1 MLKHLYIS
9 NYALIDELDIDFPAG
24 FSVITGETGAGKSII
39 LGALGMILG
48 NRADIKA
55 IKPGAKKCVIEAVF
69 DVTGYGLEPLF
80 ADGDVDFDASECI
93 VRRELSAT
101 GKSRSFV
108 NDTPV
113 ALQFLRQL
121 GDHLVDIH
129 SQHQNLL
136 LQKENFQ
143 LGVVDIIA
151 HDEKQKADYASAYA
165 DYRKAVAALDNL
177 KERIEK
183 TRQNEEFVRFQFNEL
198 QSAQLT
204 DGMQE
209 ELEQESAALSHAEDI
224 KTALFN
230 ANDILNADDAGV
242 VGRVG
247 EAADALHSIEGVYP
261 KVKDLAARLDTAR
274 IELAD
279 IAADV
284 DNDSDNIEFDP
295 ARLFDVN
302 AMLDKIYS
310 LQQKHHVDNVAAL
323 IAIRDELGKQL
334 ESIDDSDTQLA
345 DYQHRVDETA
355 AAARR
360 SATVLTGVRRK
371 AAAKVEVAMKSRLV
385 PLGMVNV
392 RFKVDIQAK
401 DLAADGADRV
411 VFLFSANKSTELMPV
426 AEVASGGEIARVML
440 SLKAMISGA
449 VNLPTIIFDEI
460 DTGVSGAIATKM
472 ALLMKEMADAGRQVV
487 AITHLP
493 QIAAMGEAH
502 YKVEKEET
510 DKGTISHMRRLDD
523 KERLTAVAAMLSGDN
538 ITPAALENAKELLAA
553 RQ

>member
-136 LQKENFQ
+136 LQKEDFQ
-143 LGVVDIIA
+143 LSVVDIIA

-165 DYRKAVAALDNL
+165 DYHKAVAALDDL

-198 QSAQLT
+198 QSAQLA

-360 SATVLTGVRRK
+360 AATVLTGVRRK

-472 ALLMKEMADAGRQVV
+472 AMLMKEMADAGRQVV

>member
-136 LQKENFQ
+136 LQKEDFQ
-143 LGVVDIIA
+143 LSVVDIIA

-165 DYRKAVAALDNL
+165 DYRKAVAALDDL

-198 QSAQLT
+198 QSAQLA

-261 KVKDLAARLDTAR
+261 KVKELAARLDTAR

-323 IAIRDELGKQL
+323 IAIRDELGQQL

-360 SATVLTGVRRK
+360 AATVLTGVRRK

>member
-136 LQKENFQ
+136 LQKEDFQ
-143 LGVVDIIA
+143 LSVVDIIA

-165 DYRKAVAALDNL
+165 DYRKAVAALDDL

-198 QSAQLT
+198 QSAQLA

-323 IAIRDELGKQL
+323 IAIRDELGQQL

-360 SATVLTGVRRK
+360 AATVLTGVRRK

-440 SLKAMISGA
+440 SLPAMISGA

-472 ALLMKEMADAGRQVV
+472 AMLMKEMADAGRQVV

>member
-136 LQKENFQ
+136 LQKEDFQ

-198 QSAQLT
+198 QSAQLA

-261 KVKDLAARLDTAR
+261 KVKELAARLDTAR

-360 SATVLTGVRRK
+360 AATVLTGVRRK

-472 ALLMKEMADAGRQVV
+472 AMLMKEMADAGRQVV

>member
-136 LQKENFQ
+136 LQKEDFQ

-165 DYRKAVAALDNL
+165 DYRKAVAALDDL

-198 QSAQLT
+198 QSAQLA

-360 SATVLTGVRRK
+360 AATVLTGVRRK

-472 ALLMKEMADAGRQVV
+472 AMLMKEMADAGRQVV

-538 ITPAALENAKELLAA
+538 ITPAALENAKELIAA

>member
-136 LQKENFQ
+136 LQKEDFQ
-143 LGVVDIIA
+143 LSVVDIIA

-165 DYRKAVAALDNL
+165 EYRKAVAALDDL

-209 ELEQESAALSHAEDI
+209 ELAQESAALSHAEDI

-261 KVKDLAARLDTAR
+261 KVKELAARLDTAR

-360 SATVLTGVRRK
+360 AATVLTGVRRK

-472 ALLMKEMADAGRQVV
+472 AMLMKEMADAGRQVV

>member
-136 LQKENFQ
+136 LQKEDFQ
-143 LGVVDIIA
+143 LSVVDIIA

-198 QSAQLT
+198 QSAQLA

-261 KVKDLAARLDTAR
+261 KVKELAARLDTAR

-360 SATVLTGVRRK
+360 AATVLTGVRRK

-472 ALLMKEMADAGRQVV
+472 AMLMKEMADAGRQVV

-538 ITPAALENAKELLAA
+538 ITPAALENAKELIAA

>member
-136 LQKENFQ
+136 LQKEDFQ
-143 LGVVDIIA
+143 LSVVDIIA

-165 DYRKAVAALDNL
+165 DYRKAVAALDDL

-198 QSAQLT
+198 QSAQLA

-261 KVKDLAARLDTAR
+261 KVKELAARLDTAR

-360 SATVLTGVRRK
+360 AATVLTGVRRK

-538 ITPAALENAKELLAA
+538 ITPAALENAKELIAA

>member
-136 LQKENFQ
+136 LQKEDFQ

-165 DYRKAVAALDNL
+165 DYRKAVAALDDL

-198 QSAQLT
+198 QSAQLA

-360 SATVLTGVRRK
+360 AATVLTGVRRK

-472 ALLMKEMADAGRQVV
+472 AMLMKEMADAGRQVV

>member
-136 LQKENFQ
+136 LQKEDFQ

-165 DYRKAVAALDNL
+165 DYRKAVAALDDL

-198 QSAQLT
+198 QSAQLA

-261 KVKDLAARLDTAR
+261 KVKELAARLDTAR

-360 SATVLTGVRRK
+360 AATVLTGVRRK

-472 ALLMKEMADAGRQVV
+472 AMLMKEMADAGRQVV

>member
-136 LQKENFQ
+136 LQKEDFQ
-143 LGVVDIIA
+143 LSVVDIIA

-165 DYRKAVAALDNL
+165 EYRKAVAALDDL

-261 KVKDLAARLDTAR
+261 KVKELAARLDTAR

-360 SATVLTGVRRK
+360 AATVLTGVRRK

-472 ALLMKEMADAGRQVV
+472 AMLMKEMADAGRQVV

>member
-136 LQKENFQ
+136 LQKEDFQ

-165 DYRKAVAALDNL
+165 DYRKAVAALDDL

-198 QSAQLT
+198 QSAQLA

-323 IAIRDELGKQL
+323 IAIRDELGQQL

-360 SATVLTGVRRK
+360 AATVLTGVRRK

-472 ALLMKEMADAGRQVV
+472 AMLMKEMADAGRQVV

>member
-136 LQKENFQ
+136 LQKEDFQ

-198 QSAQLT
+198 QSAQLA

-247 EAADALHSIEGVYP
+247 EAADALHSIEDVYP

-360 SATVLTGVRRK
+360 AATVLTGVRRK

-392 RFKVDIQAK
+392 RFKVDIQTK
-401 DLAADGADRV
+401 DLATDGADRV

-472 ALLMKEMADAGRQVV
+472 AMLMKEMADAGRQVV

>member
-136 LQKENFQ
+136 LQKEDFQ

-198 QSAQLT
+198 QSAQLA

-334 ESIDDSDTQLA
+334 ESIDDSDTQLT

-360 SATVLTGVRRK
+360 AATVLTGVRRK

-472 ALLMKEMADAGRQVV
+472 AMLMKEMADAGRQVV

>member
-136 LQKENFQ
+136 LQKEDFQ
-143 LGVVDIIA
+143 LSVVDIIA

-165 DYRKAVAALDNL
+165 DYRKAVAALDDL

-198 QSAQLT
+198 QSAQLA

-261 KVKDLAARLDTAR
+261 KVKELAARLDTAR

-323 IAIRDELGKQL
+323 IAIRDDLGKQL

-360 SATVLTGVRRK
+360 AATVLTGVRRK

-472 ALLMKEMADAGRQVV
+472 AMLMKEMADAGRQVV

-538 ITPAALENAKELLAA
+538 ITPAALENAKELIAA

>member
-136 LQKENFQ
+136 LQKEDFQ
-143 LGVVDIIA
+143 LSVVDIIA

-165 DYRKAVAALDNL
+165 EYRKAVAALDDL

-261 KVKDLAARLDTAR
+261 KVKELAARLDTAR

-355 AAARR
+355 ASARR
-360 SATVLTGVRRK
+360 AATVLTGVRRK

-472 ALLMKEMADAGRQVV
+472 AMLMKEMADAGRQVV

>member
-136 LQKENFQ
+136 LQKEDFQ
-143 LGVVDIIA
+143 LSVVDIIA

-198 QSAQLT
+198 QSAQLA

-261 KVKDLAARLDTAR
+261 KVKELAARLDTAR

-360 SATVLTGVRRK
+360 AATVLTGVRRK

-472 ALLMKEMADAGRQVV
+472 AMLMKEMADAGRQVV